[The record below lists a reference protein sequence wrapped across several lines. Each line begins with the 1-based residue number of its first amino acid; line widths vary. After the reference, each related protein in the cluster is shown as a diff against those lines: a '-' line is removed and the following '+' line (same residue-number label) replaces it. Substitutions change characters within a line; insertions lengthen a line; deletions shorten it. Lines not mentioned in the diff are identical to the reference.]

1 MENIVEKSV
10 LGLAGMAL
18 TINAVIS
25 AIPVSQGAS
34 KETVLAAYNAGSA
47 GEKIAFSTPAHANV
61 PLALVN
67 GGLGAV
73 AVWTALKG
81 VSLKPLA
88 DELEPQPKPK
98 AQPKPK
104 PEFNFNLEESGV
116 EADQPDI
123 KFEEPEVEVD
133 QPEITPPQQ
142 QQQPKEWDLARAT
155 ARLKLQM
162 PRTNVFD
169 WDDIFGLAQ
178 GMLIAG
184 DSGAGKSCVASWML
198 GWLTQKEPSIIFI
211 IDHHGGSSWTLS
223 GVDMA
228 EVVSE
233 LDKILTLADVLFQ
246 ELERRQRLFKKNKP
260 VGPKIIVM
268 VDEFSAL
275 LNKMQT
281 KDIDPRILQDLV
293 GRLLIEGRKF
303 GMTIIVV
310 AHNINCSEFRM
321 SANQRDSFG
330 LIMLGSFA
338 KKALKKEMGIN
349 ADNKAYPCFLGGIFS
364 EAIAVHPTH
373 GWAKQFALNG
383 VAPKGILPIKRAEL
397 DPDSMLGMIS
407 ELLRDD
413 S

>member
-25 AIPVSQGAS
+25 AMPVSQGAS

-88 DELEPQPKPK
+88 KEDDDPQPKPK

-116 EADQPDI
+116 EVDQSDI
-123 KFEEPEVEVD
+123 KFEEPEVEVG
-133 QPEITPPQQ
+133 QPEITLP

-169 WDDIFGLAQ
+169 WETIYGQAQ
-178 GMLIAG
+178 GFIISG
-184 DSGAGKSCVASWML
+184 DPGSGKSCLASWLL
-198 GWLTQKEPSIIFI
+198 GWLTQKERSVIFV
-211 IDHHGGSSWTLS
+211 IDHHGSQSWKLS
-223 GVDMA
+223 GIEMS
-228 EVVSE
+228 EVVSDISQIYQLIDALGTEME
-233 LDKILTLADVLFQ
+233 L
-246 ELERRQRLFKKNKP
+246 RQKLYKAGSP
-260 VGPKIIVM
+260 VGPNIIV
-268 VDEFSAL
+268 VIDEFTAL
-275 LNKMQT
+275 SMKLKA
-281 KDIDPRILQDLV
+281 KKIDPKPLQDLI
-293 GRLLIEGRKF
+293 RSLLIEGRKF
-303 GMTIIVV
+303 GMTVV
-310 AHNINCSEFRM
+310 FLAHNTNCSELGV
-321 SANQRDSFG
+321 SANERNSFG
-330 LIMLGSFA
+330 LIKLGLYA
-338 KKALKKEMGIN
+338 RQALAEIGIRS
-349 ADNKAYPCFLGGIFS
+349 DEIGYPCFVGGALQP
-364 EAIAVHPTH
+364 AIAVHPTH

-407 ELLRDD
+407 ELLRDN